1 MIETCFHILG
11 IAPTKDQEAI
21 RKAYRTLLHQVN
33 PEDDAAGFQQL
44 REAYEEACK
53 YAKTKEGDSD
63 KEKTDIEKFVD
74 RCQELYE
81 DFYRRIH
88 VEEWE
93 TLFDDDLC
101 YDLEMEEEVRN
112 AFLVFL
118 MEHFHLPGEVWKL
131 IDRTFRI
138 TDSRKELLE
147 LFPEGYV
154 DFLFQ
159 AVQYD
164 SILNYDLFEGMD
176 GEDFDGY
183 IEIYQRLRQY
193 TDMGLAEKAEK
204 ELELIKESPI
214 YHPYADLEE
223 ARILLFQNKPEEADR
238 IFTRL
243 GKEYDTEERIVCCYG
258 QFLQMQNRWD
268 EAKGIY
274 DLLLSELPD
283 STQAQNGKAEELLHE
298 GRYREAREMILDLLE
313 YNPQDERLMKD
324 LTDANVFMIEELA
337 PEYREK
343 RLSQDSLMELAW
355 CYYQNM
361 RFEEGISVLDSFS
374 PDEEHVLDYHN
385 LKGRIYLTVDK
396 NEEALVH
403 LIPWLE
409 EIKKVKPDGTKK
421 TARKLARL
429 GYAYYTIGSAKASIF
444 LQKIE
449 KMPKKEKQWQG
460 DKDIAEIMWYFEKAI
475 EEEKEEG
482 QIISYYHTIADIWRQ
497 LNDYSKVVD
506 ACDKMLNRNPGYY
519 PAVLLRQDAYL
530 HLGMYQ
536 SVADD
541 YQRAIQLYPY
551 YGKPYAT
558 LIKMYFMFGDY
569 TRIQEILQIA
579 EKSQIESDELTLL
592 KARWKAITAKSSG
605 DLEETLELL
614 DSLWQKG
621 WTVQSDIEQKDWENV
636 GHLISEIKEKMEEQK

>member
-204 ELELIKESPI
+204 EL
-214 YHPYADLEE
+214 
-223 ARILLFQNKPEEADR
+223 
-238 IFTRL
+238 
-243 GKEYDTEERIVCCYG
+243 
-258 QFLQMQNRWD
+258 
-268 EAKGIY
+268 
-274 DLLLSELPD
+274 
-283 STQAQNGKAEELLHE
+283 
-298 GRYREAREMILDLLE
+298 
-313 YNPQDERLMKD
+313 
-324 LTDANVFMIEELA
+324 
-337 PEYREK
+337 
-343 RLSQDSLMELAW
+343 
-355 CYYQNM
+355 
-361 RFEEGISVLDSFS
+361 
-374 PDEEHVLDYHN
+374 
-385 LKGRIYLTVDK
+385 
-396 NEEALVH
+396 
-403 LIPWLE
+403 
-409 EIKKVKPDGTKK
+409 
-421 TARKLARL
+421 
-429 GYAYYTIGSAKASIF
+429 
-444 LQKIE
+444 
-449 KMPKKEKQWQG
+449 
-460 DKDIAEIMWYFEKAI
+460 
-475 EEEKEEG
+475 
-482 QIISYYHTIADIWRQ
+482 
-497 LNDYSKVVD
+497 
-506 ACDKMLNRNPGYY
+506 
-519 PAVLLRQDAYL
+519 
-530 HLGMYQ
+530 
-536 SVADD
+536 
-541 YQRAIQLYPY
+541 
-551 YGKPYAT
+551 
-558 LIKMYFMFGDY
+558 
-569 TRIQEILQIA
+569 
-579 EKSQIESDELTLL
+579 
-592 KARWKAITAKSSG
+592 
-605 DLEETLELL
+605 
-614 DSLWQKG
+614 
-621 WTVQSDIEQKDWENV
+621 
-636 GHLISEIKEKMEEQK
+636 

>member
-409 EIKKVKPDGTKK
+409 EIKKVKPDVTKK

-605 DLEETLELL
+605 DLEEALELL

>member
-274 DLLLSELPD
+274 DLLLS
-283 STQAQNGKAEELLHE
+283 
-298 GRYREAREMILDLLE
+298 
-313 YNPQDERLMKD
+313 
-324 LTDANVFMIEELA
+324 
-337 PEYREK
+337 
-343 RLSQDSLMELAW
+343 
-355 CYYQNM
+355 
-361 RFEEGISVLDSFS
+361 
-374 PDEEHVLDYHN
+374 
-385 LKGRIYLTVDK
+385 
-396 NEEALVH
+396 
-403 LIPWLE
+403 
-409 EIKKVKPDGTKK
+409 
-421 TARKLARL
+421 
-429 GYAYYTIGSAKASIF
+429 
-444 LQKIE
+444 
-449 KMPKKEKQWQG
+449 
-460 DKDIAEIMWYFEKAI
+460 
-475 EEEKEEG
+475 
-482 QIISYYHTIADIWRQ
+482 
-497 LNDYSKVVD
+497 
-506 ACDKMLNRNPGYY
+506 
-519 PAVLLRQDAYL
+519 
-530 HLGMYQ
+530 
-536 SVADD
+536 
-541 YQRAIQLYPY
+541 
-551 YGKPYAT
+551 
-558 LIKMYFMFGDY
+558 
-569 TRIQEILQIA
+569 
-579 EKSQIESDELTLL
+579 
-592 KARWKAITAKSSG
+592 
-605 DLEETLELL
+605 
-614 DSLWQKG
+614 
-621 WTVQSDIEQKDWENV
+621 
-636 GHLISEIKEKMEEQK
+636 

>member
-33 PEDDAAGFQQL
+33 PEDDAAGFQHL

-429 GYAYYTIGSAKASIF
+429 EYAYYTIGSAKASIF

-605 DLEETLELL
+605 DLEEALELL